1 MVSLIYLFILSFNIG
16 LMCCT
21 FPGSIRDII
30 IYVDSAL
37 AAAQDTAFATI
48 FSLINNINWVSTCL
62 ALRTVQ

>member
-1 MVSLIYLFILSFNIG
+1 MVLLIYLFILSFNIG

-21 FPGSIRDII
+21 FPGSISDII

-37 AAAQDTAFATI
+37 EAVQDTTFTTI

-62 ALRTVQ
+62 ALRTEQ